1 MVRGAGGIRRCDVSD
16 ASEHGR
22 HHEHSEPREA
32 APRCEWRCP
41 GAPDDE
47 EERTGDR
54 SEHGGAS
61 GISYSHIL
69 YRILDSDTRLS
80 SGVTQG
86 WGSGN
91 WWGIVDQDFLTY
103 LLSQLN
109 NRTREEPILL

>member
-1 MVRGAGGIRRCDVSD
+1 
-16 ASEHGR
+16 
-22 HHEHSEPREA
+22 
-32 APRCEWRCP
+32 
-41 GAPDDE
+41 
-47 EERTGDR
+47 
-54 SEHGGAS
+54 
-61 GISYSHIL
+61 
-69 YRILDSDTRLS
+69 LDSDTRLS